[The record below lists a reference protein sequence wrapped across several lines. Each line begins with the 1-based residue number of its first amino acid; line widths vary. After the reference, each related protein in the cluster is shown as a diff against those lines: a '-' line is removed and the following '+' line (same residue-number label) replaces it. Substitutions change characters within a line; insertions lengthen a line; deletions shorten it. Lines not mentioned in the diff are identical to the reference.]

1 MINHNTSL
9 KVNNSK
15 EWTVVSATYS
25 NNNCVDISVI
35 KLLDFNH
42 SIIV

>member
-25 NNNCVDISVI
+25 NNSD
-35 KLLDFNH
+35 LDVSDNIVF
-42 SIIV
+42 SIIKS